1 MHESTPISV
10 DDDHASLNPDQP
22 AEQWRTPEG
31 WQGRA
36 LFGLCV
42 TYTAFHLVTLNL
54 FPLET
59 WTFRILHIFGGL
71 VIGFA
76 IAPAH
81 GASPQPLLPAVGRML
96 RNKLGERLTQILP
109 IAPIVLSSAS
119 LILILAACF
128 FSQIGVESHSI
139 PFLFSGFAL
148 LLVASTLITIPTA
161 WRLAFRPQALDW
173 ASWVLMANS
182 VAVAAYLLLNLG
194 ALQYRAGVLP
204 TLPDFAVAFT
214 AILLILELTRRTAG
228 LALVIISLVFILYG
242 FVGEFLPAFLQHS
255 GYQADRFFTYLI
267 TQNGILGPTTAVS
280 STYLVLFV
288 TFAAF
293 LQVTRV
299 GDYFVKLAF
308 AAAGHARGGPAKVAI
323 FASALMGMINGSS
336 AGNVVATGTFT
347 IPLMKR
353 VGYRARIAGAIEAVA
368 STGGQLMPP
377 VMGAGAFLMAEIT
390 GIPYT
395 QLIVAAIIPAVLYF
409 ISIYFMVDLE
419 AVKTGLS
426 GMPRSEL
433 PAFKPLFKQ
442 IYLLLP
448 VVILVSVLFM
458 GYSVIRAGTLA
469 MLSVV
474 AVSWGGPYR
483 MGIRRIL
490 SAFAQA
496 TKMLIQLV
504 SVCAC
509 AGIIVGV
516 IGLTGVGLRFSTLL
530 LSLAETSQGLALL
543 MAMAIALLLG
553 LGMPTT
559 AAYAVAASVVAPG
572 LVQIGISPLVAHF
585 FVFYFA
591 VISAITPPV
600 ALAGY
605 AGAAVAGANPLQTSL
620 AASKLGIAA
629 YIAPFMFFYSPSLLM
644 VGDWPDIVRSALFA
658 MIGVYLLTIAVQGWW
673 VRPMNHV
680 TRGGAAIAAL
690 LMIPGHG
697 LTSIAGLGLAA
708 SIWLWLAR
716 DARDR
721 VS

>member
-1 MHESTPISV
+1 MSESTRTSNQAEPLSQTAT
-10 DDDHASLNPDQP
+10 HKP
-22 AEQWRTPEG
+22 EQWHAPDG

-36 LFGLCV
+36 LFWLCV
-42 TYTAFHLVTLNL
+42 TYSAFHLITLNL

-59 WTFRILHIFGGL
+59 WTFRILHVFGGL
-71 VIGFA
+71 VVGFA

-81 GASPQPLLPAVGRML
+81 PPRVKSISPVAVDRLAASMHLHL
-96 RNKLGERLTQILP
+96 
-109 IAPIVLSSAS
+109 APIVLAS
-119 LILILAACF
+119 GSLLSILGAWGLKLIGIEA
-128 FSQIGVESHSI
+128 SSI
-139 PFLFSGFAL
+139 PFFWPGFAL
-148 LLVASTLITIPTA
+148 LLVTSTLITIPTA
-161 WRLAFRPQALDW
+161 WRQPLRSRSIDLP
-173 ASWVLMANS
+173 SWVLIANS
-182 VAVAAYLLLNLG
+182 VAVAVYLLLNL
-194 ALQYRAGVLP
+194 AELQFRAGVLP
-204 TLPDFAVAFT
+204 TLTDFAVAFT
-214 AILLILELTRRTAG
+214 AVLLILELTRRTAG

-299 GDYFVKLAF
+299 GDYFVQLAF
-308 AAAGHARGGPAKVAI
+308 VAAGHARGGPAKVAI

-353 VGYRARIAGAIEAVA
+353 VGYRARVAGAIEAVA

-377 VMGAGAFLMAEIT
+377 IMGAGAFLMAEIT

-395 QLIVAAIIPAVLYF
+395 EIVVAALIPAVLYF

-419 AVKTGLS
+419 ALKTGLS
-426 GMPRSEL
+426 GIPRSEL
-433 PAFKPLFKQ
+433 PSLKRLLKQ

-448 VVILVSVLFM
+448 VMILIGVLFM

-469 MLSVV
+469 MLSVLLI
-474 AVSWGGPYR
+474 SWVGPYH
-483 MGIRRIL
+483 MGIRMIL
-490 SAFAQA
+490 NALAQA

-530 LSLAETSQGLALL
+530 LGLAATSQGLALA

-572 LVQIGISPLVAHF
+572 LIQIGIPPLVAHF

-605 AGAAVAGANPLQTSL
+605 AGAAVAEADPLQTSL
-620 AASKLGIAA
+620 AASKVGIAA
-629 YIAPFMFFYSPSLLM
+629 YIVPFMFFYNPSLLM
-644 VGDWPDIVRSALFA
+644 AGDWPSIVRSALVA
-658 MIGVYLLTIAVQGWW
+658 MVGVYLLTVTIQGWW
-673 VRPMNHV
+673 VRPMDAI
-680 TRGGAAIAAL
+680 TRSMTTLSAL
-690 LMIPGHG
+690 LLIPGYW
-697 LTSIAGLGLAA
+697 LTSLTGLGLAA
-708 SIWLWLAR
+708 SVWFWQRSL
-716 DARDR
+716 
-721 VS
+721 VSKHAS